1 MGVELKHGTINT
13 LVWRNNKI
21 TVNLSSWLLISAHI
35 VVPWYKVQLPAVVV
49 LVVISKDLNPVINK
63 IELIIQLILLIIKS
77 RGFVREIMQSLY
89 SSYGKYFQIVF
100 S

>member
-35 VVPWYKVQLPAVVV
+35 VVPWYKVRLPAVAV
-49 LVVISKDLNPVINK
+49 LVVISRDLNPVINK
-63 IELIIQLILLIIKS
+63 IEFIIQLILLIIIS
-77 RGFVREIMQSLY
+77 RGFVMEIMQSLY

-100 S
+100 N